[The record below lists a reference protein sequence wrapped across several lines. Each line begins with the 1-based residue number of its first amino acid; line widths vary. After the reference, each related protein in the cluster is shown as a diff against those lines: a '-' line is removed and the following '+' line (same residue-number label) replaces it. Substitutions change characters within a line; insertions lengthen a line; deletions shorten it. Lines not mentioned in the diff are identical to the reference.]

1 MFKLFINVYIQ
12 HFFNT
17 LDWTQNTVLTKI
29 IKMEKSVQ
37 FKSS

>member
-12 HFFNT
+12 HFLT
-17 LDWTQNTVLTKI
+17 RDWTQNTVLTKI